1 MSAWPDTMKVG
12 PLREWPGD
20 LRAQA
25 NRQSA
30 KFMRPGRWEN
40 GKWIPQTRMPLSVT
54 LGDLDKELRHLRA
67 QNAELLVAIDPG
79 QFRVD
84 GRPYANAK
92 AAHPGVILSFD
103 IPKVGRASYPC
114 DKYTHWEDNLRTVV
128 AALEALRLVDRHGV
142 TRHGEQ
148 YRGFLA
154 IEATAAPAGFATAD
168 AALDWLAA
176 LVGDQWPGGRI
187 PREKRAAIARVVRG
201 AQRRSHPDHG
211 GDAATF
217 HRVSLAEAKLREEGL
232 L

>member
-12 PLREWPGD
+12 PIREWPGT
-20 LRAQA
+20 LRAPA
-25 NRQSA
+25 NRQRA
-30 KFMRPGRWEN
+30 KFMRPGRWE
-40 GKWIPQTRMPLSVT
+40 GQKWIPQSPMPLSVT
-54 LGDLDKELRHLRA
+54 LSDLDRELRHLHA
-67 QNAELLVAIDPG
+67 TDAELLVAIDPG
-79 QFRVD
+79 QFRID

-92 AAHPGVILSFD
+92 ASHPGVILSFD
-103 IPKVGRASYPC
+103 IPKVGHVSYPC
-114 DKYTHWEDNLRTVV
+114 DKYTRWEDNLRAVT

-168 AALDWLAA
+168 AALDWLAT

-187 PREKRAAIARVVRG
+187 PRERGAAVARVLRG
-201 AQRRSHPDHG
+201 AQRRTHPDHG

-217 HRVSLAEAKLREEGL
+217 QRVSLAEAKLREAGL